1 LLSLPHVRW
10 LGEADHIQKVSL
22 LQGAKALLFPIRW
35 SEPFGLVMIE
45 SMLCGTPVIAF
56 RRGSVP
62 EIVEENVT
70 GFLVDT
76 EKEMA
81 EVIRTKLDTFDRE
94 ACRKAAIRRFSTS
107 VMVDQYE
114 LLYQDVLRKW
124 RDARSFSSH
133 EPFMDEPSLAG
144 SA

>member
-1 LLSLPHVRW
+1 
-10 LGEADHIQKVSL
+10 
-22 LQGAKALLFPIRW
+22 
-35 SEPFGLVMIE
+35 M
-45 SMLCGTPVIAF
+45 AF

-62 EIVEENVT
+62 EVVEENVT

-81 EVIRTKLDTFDRE
+81 DVIRTKLDKFDRE
-94 ACRKAAIRRFSTS
+94 ACRSAAIQRFSTS

-124 RDARSFSSH
+124 REEKSLSSN
-133 EPFMDEPSLAG
+133 EPFLDEPSLAG